1 MPKARDMLEVDGY
14 PCYSEE
20 EIVERHRRIRS
31 LLRQEGLDGLLVYGA
46 GRFHPD
52 LHWFTNWPGGREG
65 LLWFPTEGAPMLLV
79 ELFNHLPLAQR
90 LSRIADTRWGG
101 PNLMATAA
109 DLLRPR
115 PGWRRLGVVGALPW
129 EAASQL
135 KASVPDL
142 TLVPFQAYRTL
153 RLIRSSEEMAFIRRA
168 AVITDAAVLALR
180 QQLRP
185 GMSEADAASCFAQ
198 ACLAAGGYASL
209 HFLAATAMDAPTT
222 FLPHQYQS
230 SRRISPGDIVVTEL
244 NGAFWG
250 YSSQVH
256 RCLVFAEALKPPYD
270 RLHAVAVE
278 TYEAIESA
286 LKPGVT
292 VREVVR
298 EAGRIAQAGYT
309 IVDDLLHGINQ
320 SAPIV
325 RTAEADHGTTPWD
338 FVFAEGM
345 VLTIQPHVVTPDLRY
360 GLQFGETVHITAHGV
375 ERLHHLPRE
384 PFFIG
389 AE

>member
-1 MPKARDMLEVDGY
+1 MPQDREVLEVDGY
-14 PCYSEE
+14 PGYSKE
-20 EIVERHRRIRS
+20 EIAERHRRVRT
-31 LLRQEGLDGLLVYGA
+31 LLDQEGLDGLLVYGA
-46 GRFHPD
+46 GRFQLD

-65 LLWFPTEGAPMLLV
+65 LLLFPTEGEPVLLV

-101 PNLMATAA
+101 PHLMATAA
-109 DLLRPR
+109 ELLRPR
-115 PGWRRLGVVGALPW
+115 PRRRWGVVGALPW
-129 EAASQL
+129 EGAARLQE
-135 KASVPDL
+135 AVPDL
-142 TLVPFQAYRTL
+142 ALVPFGAYHAL
-153 RLIRSSEEMAFIRRA
+153 RLIRTSEEMAFVRRA
-168 AVITDAAVLALR
+168 AAITDAAVLALW

-185 GMSEADAASCFAQ
+185 GMSESEAASCFAQ

-209 HFLAATAMDAPTT
+209 HFLAATAMDAPTA

-230 SRRISPGDIVVTEL
+230 ARRISVGDIVVTEL

-256 RCLVFAEALKPPYD
+256 RCFVLADALKPPYD

-278 TYEAIESA
+278 TYQAIESA
-286 LKPGVT
+286 LKPGAS

-298 EAGRIAQAGYT
+298 EAERIAQAGYS
-309 IVDDLLHGINQ
+309 IVDDLLHGLNQ

-345 VLTIQPHVVTPDLRY
+345 VITIQPHVVTRDLRY
-360 GLQFGETVHITAHGV
+360 GLQFGETVRIAAHGI
-375 ERLHHLPRE
+375 ERLHRLPRE
-384 PFFIG
+384 PFCLG
-389 AE
+389 SVR